1 MYKYKKVL
9 IAAYDINKS
18 KEALTKIQTILSKS
32 DVIFETF
39 LPGSKLKDE
48 KSFDLILVVGGDG
61 SMLSAAKSFNN
72 LQIPFLGI
80 NLGKVGFMADLEYGD
95 VDSALIEVL
104 KGECQIEQRE
114 FLECEYGGKSFSAFN
129 EIVLHT
135 QKSYK
140 LIEFEVKIDQNFV
153 YNKRADG
160 LIISTATGS
169 TAYSL
174 SAGGPILTPLLE
186 AFVITS
192 LNPLSLSARPLII
205 PSDSKISVEVVDNP
219 EDTECFI
226 ILDGNQEIPL
236 KGDSRIFYAHKSQS
250 QFKLIHPKEHD
261 FFEACRGKLNWSI
274 SQEGK

>member
-18 KEALTKIQTILSKS
+18 KEALTKIQTILSKN
-32 DVIFETF
+32 DVSFETF

-104 KGECQIEQRE
+104 KGACQIEQRE
-114 FLECEYGGKSFSAFN
+114 FLECEYEGKSFSAFN

-153 YNKRADG
+153 YNKE
-160 LIISTATGS
+160 
-169 TAYSL
+169 
-174 SAGGPILTPLLE
+174 LT
-186 AFVITS
+186 
-192 LNPLSLSARPLII
+192 
-205 PSDSKISVEVVDNP
+205 D
-219 EDTECFI
+219 
-226 ILDGNQEIPL
+226 
-236 KGDSRIFYAHKSQS
+236 
-250 QFKLIHPKEHD
+250 
-261 FFEACRGKLNWSI
+261 
-274 SQEGK
+274 

>member
-1 MYKYKKVL
+1 
-9 IAAYDINKS
+9 
-18 KEALTKIQTILSKS
+18 
-32 DVIFETF
+32 
-39 LPGSKLKDE
+39 
-48 KSFDLILVVGGDG
+48 
-61 SMLSAAKSFNN
+61 
-72 LQIPFLGI
+72 
-80 NLGKVGFMADLEYGD
+80 MADLEYGD

-114 FLECEYGGKSFSAFN
+114 FLECEYEGKSFSAFN

-205 PSDSKISVEVVDNP
+205 
-219 EDTECFI
+219 
-226 ILDGNQEIPL
+226 
-236 KGDSRIFYAHKSQS
+236 KGSR
-250 QFKLIHPKEHD
+250 
-261 FFEACRGKLNWSI
+261 G
-274 SQEGK
+274 

>member
-18 KEALTKIQTILSKS
+18 KEALTKIQTILSKN
-32 DVIFETF
+32 DVSFETF
-39 LPGSKLKDE
+39 LPGSILKDE

-114 FLECEYGGKSFSAFN
+114 FLECEYEGKSFSAFN

-192 LNPLSLSARPLII
+192 LNPLSLSERPLII
-205 PSDSKISVEVVDNP
+205 PSDSKISVEVVENP

-226 ILDGNQEIPL
+226 ILDGNEEIPVSYTHL
-236 KGDSRIFYAHKSQS
+236 TLPTIA
-250 QFKLIHPKEHD
+250 EV
-261 FFEACRGKLNWSI
+261 
-274 SQEGK
+274 